1 MTVGLRA
8 GAAWAVALL
17 SALCDTSS
25 VQAMQLNG
33 YFQAVPLAGTREGQL
48 GEFNRVRLFGES
60 GVGAFGFGAAYE
72 HVLTFRRLA
81 EAPEFHLGAVP
92 GGGEWLQLQWTV
104 EERDHVV
111 WQHRFDRLHVG
122 WEGERFEIS
131 VGRQAV
137 SWGTALFLTPS
148 DPFTPFNPVDPFRE
162 FRAGVDAVRL
172 RFFPSALSEVDLVVR
187 PTRSPAGEE
196 EVTALMR
203 GLTTAR
209 NWELSAWAGIV
220 YGDPAGAVGAAGSV
234 GGWAVRAEAVL
245 RQLPDRVVL
254 RGTLGLDRQ
263 LQVGGKDLTVA
274 LEYQRDGMGADG
286 PDAYLATLTSATFL
300 RGEHQVL
307 GRDETVV
314 RASYQVHPLWSLS
327 GLALWNLNDLS
338 ATTGTSV
345 AYSAGSDVAVTA
357 GAFLGLG
364 DDDATPARPL
374 PSVYGSAGLSVYLSL
389 SWYF

>member
-1 MTVGLRA
+1 MGLRS
-8 GAAWAVALL
+8 GTAWAVVLL
-17 SALCDTSS
+17 SALCGPSPG
-25 VQAMQLNG
+25 QAMQLNG
-33 YFQAVPLAGTREGQL
+33 YVRAVPLAGTRDGQL

-72 HVLTFRRLA
+72 HVLTFRRHA

-92 GGGEWLQLQWTV
+92 GGGEWLGLQWTV
-104 EERDHVV
+104 AERDHVV

-122 WEGERFEIS
+122 WESERLEIS

-162 FRAGVDAVRL
+162 FRAGVDAARL
-172 RFFPSALSEVDLVVR
+172 RFFPGALSEVDLVVR

-196 EVTALMR
+196 VVTALIR

-209 NWELSAWAGIV
+209 NWELSAWGGIV
-220 YGDPAGAVGAAGSV
+220 YGDPAGALGAAGSV
-234 GGWAVRAEAVL
+234 GGWAVRGEAVL
-245 RQLPDRVVL
+245 RQLPDRVVF

-263 LQVGGKDLTVA
+263 LQVGGRDLTLAV
-274 LEYQRDGMGADG
+274 EYQRDGLGADG
-286 PDAYLATLTSATFL
+286 PDAYLATLGSTAFL

-314 RASYQVHPLWSLS
+314 RGTWQLHPLWSLS
-327 GLALWNLNDLS
+327 GLVLWNLNDLS

-345 AYSAGSDVAVTA
+345 AYSAGNDVAMTA

-364 DDDATPARPL
+364 DDDATAARPL
-374 PSVYGSAGLSVYLSL
+374 PSEYGSAGLSVYLSL